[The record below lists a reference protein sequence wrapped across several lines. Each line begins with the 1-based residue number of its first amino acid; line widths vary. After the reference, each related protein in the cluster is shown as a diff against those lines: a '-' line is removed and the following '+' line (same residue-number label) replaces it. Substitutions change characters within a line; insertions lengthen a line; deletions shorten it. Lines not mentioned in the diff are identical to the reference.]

1 MLRIHKKCNFFA
13 NENIH
18 FFFFFKTEFPYL
30 GAWREELKKRETE
43 NLRVGVGDETESG
56 VLFRVFFRLISTM
69 MISTMFYHIPIDSS

>member
-30 GAWREELKKRETE
+30 GARREELKIMGSGKRGWGG
-43 NLRVGVGDETESG
+43 R
-56 VLFRVFFRLISTM
+56 
-69 MISTMFYHIPIDSS
+69 

>member
-1 MLRIHKKCNFFA
+1 MKIF
-13 NENIH
+13 I

-30 GAWREELKKRETE
+30 GARREELKIMGSGKLE
-43 NLRVGVGDETESG
+43 GGGGDETESG